1 MIQDKKILHLT
12 DFHLHDID
20 ATSKEHFRKD
30 YYQQYLNPLLEIVQ
44 KIGKIDCIVA
54 TGDFIDRG
62 KENFKNFE
70 HAKHILEYIAKKLA
84 IKKENIGVCIGNHDF
99 DRDLDKE
106 GKFAEARKE
115 FFAFAENFSNGNP
128 LKHEERYSV
137 SLVSDN
143 TYFLSL
149 DATLHRGEKDQPGI
163 LSSLE
168 INKIVEAI
176 REYDN
181 PNNLIIVG
189 SHYPLNYFERTF
201 PHDQDGFFDK
211 HFWRTGELLKERIQ
225 STLKQSPILWLF
237 GDTHQGAQNIYNNQ
251 LFVMSGRIGT
261 KVVDPVK
268 NEYDSS
274 ILSRQ
279 ANVIEYNS
287 DATTQV
293 RTIEFKPTGHR
304 DDDQRGEWKLMEAEP
319 YEFRTDT
326 AELIDKEIQE
336 SLIRVIKKGRLY
348 KFGRFVINNGE
359 DISLGWVSINSLL
372 TDSSIAI
379 LPYIVKQSRSWIE
392 SKIGSDKN
400 QSTLLIGIDFWGAI
414 IASQLSVATGM
425 RNFIIGSRGDK
436 KNYSLQE
443 VFESSEPELKI
454 EGIKNIIFIT
464 DVVSS
469 GRTVESIYKKLI
481 EKYTDKGLNIDNYI
495 TIAVISDRKQTK
507 KADFGFLQHFGT
519 FCSDLRIPVVDSDML
534 PDEDI
539 LPKKKFF

>member
-1 MIQDKKILHLT
+1 MIKNKKILHLT

-20 ATSKEHFRKD
+20 TSSKEHFRKD
-30 YYQQYLNPLLEIVQ
+30 YYEQYLTPLLEIVQ
-44 KIGKIDCIVA
+44 KIGKIDCIIA

-70 HAKHILEYIAKKLA
+70 HAKHILEYTAKTLS
-84 IKKENIGVCIGNHDF
+84 IKNENIGICIGNHDF

-115 FFAFAENFSNGNP
+115 FFSFAENFSNGNA
-128 LKHEERYSV
+128 LIQDQRYSI
-137 SLVSDN
+137 SLVCEN

-149 DATLHRGEKDQPGI
+149 DATLHREGKDQPGI

-168 INKIVEAI
+168 INTIVEAI
-176 REYDN
+176 KEYDN

-189 SHYPLNYFERTF
+189 SHYPLNYFERSF
-201 PHDQDGFFDK
+201 PTDQDGFFDR

-225 STLKQSPILWLF
+225 STLKQSPVLWLF
-237 GDTHQGAQNIYNNQ
+237 GDTHQGAQNIHNNQ
-251 LFVMSGRIGT
+251 LFVMSGRIGV
-261 KVVDPVK
+261 KVVDPDN
-268 NEYDSS
+268 NEYS

-279 ANVIEYNS
+279 ANVIEFETDTS
-287 DATTQV
+287 TQV
-293 RTIEFKPTGHR
+293 RTIEFKPTSNR
-304 DDDQRGEWKLMEAEP
+304 DDDQRGKWKLMEAEP
-319 YEFRTDT
+319 YEFRIDT
-326 AELIDKEIQE
+326 AELIDESIQE
-336 SLIRVIKKGRLY
+336 DLIKVIKKGKLY

-359 DISLGWVSINSLL
+359 DISLGWVSMNSLL
-372 TDSSIAI
+372 TDSSTAI
-379 LPYIVKQSRSWIE
+379 LPSIVRQSRGWIE
-392 SKIGSDKN
+392 NKIGAGKN

-425 RNFIIGSRGDK
+425 RNFIVGSRGDK

-443 VFESSEPELKI
+443 VLESSEPELKI
-454 EGIKNIIFIT
+454 EEIKNIIFLT

-469 GRTVESIYKKLI
+469 GRTIETIHKKLI

-495 TIAVISDRKQTK
+495 AIAVISDRRQK
-507 KADFGFLQHFGT
+507 KKVDLGFLKSFGT
-519 FCSDLRIPVVDSDML
+519 FCGNLRIPVVDTDML

-539 LPKKKFF
+539 LPKKKYF

>member
-1 MIQDKKILHLT
+1 MIKNKKILHLT

-20 ATSKEHFRKD
+20 ASSKEHFRKD
-30 YYQQYLNPLLEIVQ
+30 YYEQYLTPLLEIVR
-44 KIGKIDCIVA
+44 KIGKIDCIIA

-70 HAKHILEYIAKKLA
+70 HAKHILEYTAKTLS
-84 IKKENIGVCIGNHDF
+84 IRNENIGVCIGNHDF
-99 DRDLDKE
+99 DKDLDKE
-106 GKFAEARKE
+106 GKLAEARKE
-115 FFAFAENFSNGNP
+115 FFSFAENFSNGHA
-128 LKHEERYSV
+128 LKKEERYAI

-149 DATLHRGEKDQPGI
+149 DATLNRDGKDQPGI

-168 INKIVEAI
+168 INTIIEAI
-176 REYDN
+176 KEYDN

-201 PHDQDGFFDK
+201 PTDQDGFFDR

-225 STLKQSPILWLF
+225 STLKQSPVLWLF
-237 GDTHQGAQNIYNNQ
+237 GDTHQGAQNIHNNQ
-251 LFVMSGRIGT
+251 LFVMSGRIGM
-261 KVVDPVK
+261 KVVDPAK
-268 NEYDSS
+268 NEYS

-279 ANVIEYNS
+279 ANVIEFDS
-287 DATTQV
+287 DTSTQV
-293 RTIEFKPTGHR
+293 RTIEFKPTGHK
-304 DDDQRGEWKLMEAEP
+304 DDDQRGEWKLMEAES
-319 YEFRTDT
+319 YEFKTDT
-326 AELIDKEIQE
+326 AQLIDESIQE
-336 SLIRVIKKGRLY
+336 DLIKVIKKGKLY

-359 DISLGWVSINSLL
+359 DISLGWISMNSLL

-379 LPYIVKQSRSWIE
+379 LPGIVRQSRAWIE
-392 SKIGSDKN
+392 TKIGADKN

-425 RNFIIGSRGDK
+425 KNFIVGSRGDK

-443 VFESSEPELKI
+443 VLESSEPEFKI
-454 EGIKNIIFIT
+454 EEIKNIIFLT

-469 GRTVESIYKKLI
+469 GRTIETIHKKLI
-481 EKYTDKGLNIDNYI
+481 EKYADKGLNIDNYI
-495 TIAVISDRKQTK
+495 AIAVISDRRQK
-507 KADFGFLQHFGT
+507 KKVDLGFLKSFGT
-519 FCSDLRIPVVDSDML
+519 FCGNLRIPVVDADML

-539 LPKKKFF
+539 LPKKKYF